1 MAKDIIKKPPQN
13 VMIKLSKDLQDSMA
27 GLRAM
32 YNITFKDGVAIT
44 PDELKIKIANG
55 TITVQEGVVARLY
68 AQGYYHD
75 NIKAWEK
82 AGVPQEDLIK
92 MQKLQE
98 TFGDGRTGE
107 KLTNRSKKNYKTLI
121 DNVKKVGNLPL
132 DTYLS
137 DKSLQAAWMQKNYVG
152 SIGGG
157 ITKDIDNIKN
167 NSIFKTGKIKLG
179 TRIFTGAIPGIEV
192 VQTILQKISQVQDP
206 QMKRAVFA
214 ALFGQ
219 RSEALMNMKTDKSTA
234 TLISDLIRPYY
245 ENGVIYNPT
254 DDASVRQLGGRKG
267 LPPTVKVGPL
277 FKLLLEEQATS
288 VGTGGDLF
296 GIKPTE
302 LQNFIRDNIH
312 NTDGVSNYPKE
323 IIDKLG
329 KPPKN
334 YTDLRRIFASV
345 LINEV
350 ANKTDDLTM
359 RQSLMGYANELLGH
373 KTDGAVDNT
382 LFKVMEKFYA
392 KRTEIT
398 KGAITVDDVPRL
410 FERFMAE
417 AIGAVDKKGNF
428 TSGHLAAKL
437 QIDAPLNWSHIYDT
451 KTLMGDAVA
460 IKVNNATQTDIA
472 NTKVQSKKSIDIVDV
487 NRDQTTLLDTTQKSL
502 QQGQVIQEG
511 VAAGIEIDPK
521 TGKLK
526 DVDTEA
532 PLPDEDKE
540 FLEKLKRVKEKRLAK
555 IAKKTPGVLG
565 VGISLGFATNY
576 ALKPKEAYAEEAWGG
591 FLANQSM
598 VKGAT
603 VAAEGAGMLLPV
615 DAPMLG
621 LGTEQEMIAQ
631 RKATEEQKQELATDR
646 ETYPVAPGAPKAS
659 RIPAEIDRKA
669 RSVKEMDMEKEKE
682 FIDRA
687 RFIKQG
693 EQMEGLGF

>member
-1 MAKDIIKKPPQN
+1 MAE
-13 VMIKLSKDLQDSMA
+13 VTIKLSQDLQDSLE

-32 YNITFKDGVAIT
+32 YNIAFRDGVAIT
-44 PDELKIKIANG
+44 PDELKSKIANG
-55 TITVQEGVVARLY
+55 TITVEEGVVARLY

-75 NIKAWEK
+75 DVKAWAA
-82 AGVPQEDLIK
+82 AGVPKEDLEK

-98 TFGDGRTGE
+98 TFGDARTGE
-107 KLTNRSKKNYKTLI
+107 KQTQRSKKRYKTLI
-121 DNVKKVGNLPL
+121 DNVKKVGNVSLN
-132 DTYLS
+132 TYLA
-137 DKSLQAAWMQKNYVG
+137 DKSLQSSWMKKNYVG
-152 SIGGG
+152 SVGLG
-157 ITKDIDNIKN
+157 ISRDIDNIKSN
-167 NSIFKTGKIKLG
+167 AIFKTGKLKLG

-192 VQTILQKISQVQDP
+192 VQTILQKVSQVEDP

-219 RSEALMNMKTDKSTA
+219 RSEALMNMKTDKNAA

-245 ENGVIYNPT
+245 ENGVINNPT

-277 FKLLLEEQATS
+277 FKLLLDEQAKS

-296 GIKPTE
+296 GIKPLK

-312 NTDGVSNYPKE
+312 NTNGVSNYPQE
-323 IIDKLG
+323 ILDKLG
-329 KPPKN
+329 KKPNN

-350 ANKTDDLTM
+350 ANKTDDLAM

-382 LFKVMEKFYA
+382 LFKVMSKFYA
-392 KRTEIT
+392 KRTEVT

-437 QIDAPLNWSHIYDT
+437 QIDAPAEWSHIYDT
-451 KTLMGDAVA
+451 KNLSGDAVA
-460 IKVNNATQTDIA
+460 IKVNKSTQTDIA
-472 NTKVQSKKSIDIVDV
+472 NTRVESKKSIDLSVA
-487 NRDQTTLLDTTQKSL
+487 NKDQTTLLDTTQKSL
-502 QQGQVIQEG
+502 QVGRDIQAGAEE
-511 VAAGIEIDPK
+511 GIEIDPK

-526 DVDTEA
+526 NVE
-532 PLPDEDKE
+532 
-540 FLEKLKRVKEKRLAK
+540 EKLDVETEDFIKEEIKKYNEKEALKKKALK
-555 IAKKTPGVLG
+555 VAKKTPGAAGAGL
-565 VGISLGFATNY
+565 SAYFAVDY
-576 ALKPKEAYAEEAWGG
+576 ALKPKEAFAEEAWGG
-591 FLANQSM
+591 FLANQAM

-603 VAAEGAGMLLPV
+603 VAAEGAGVLLPV

-621 LGTEQEMIAQ
+621 LGTEEEMIEQ
-631 RKATEEQKQELATDR
+631 REATEKKKEKLAEER
-646 ETYPVAPGAPKAS
+646 ETFAVAPGSPEAGY
-659 RIPAEIDRKA
+659 IPAEIDRRA
-669 RSVKEMDMEKEKE
+669 RDVKELDSQKDQE
-682 FIDRA
+682 FINRA
-687 RFIKQG
+687 RFIKQA
-693 EQMEGLGF
+693 EEMENLGF